1 MKQIIGLIQFILGF
15 VIGVLILAGGTAGAG
30 YYFLSRI
37 GATPPKPT
45 FNEETATIPETSETE
60 NTQTEEETPAPT
72 PTPTATPTPTPTA
85 TPTPTPTPTPTAT
98 PTPTPT
104 PDEKEKLP
112 EGSYEARVTWSSG
125 LIVRSSPSMSGGR
138 AGGVYYNDKIIIL
151 EEKDGWQKIR
161 TTSGV
166 EGWVKSGNT
175 AKVN

>member
-85 TPTPTPTPTPTAT
+85 TPTPTHPTPQHLPPHLPPTKKRNYQKALM
-98 PTPTPT
+98 
-104 PDEKEKLP
+104 KL
-112 EGSYEARVTWSSG
+112 E
-125 LIVRSSPSMSGGR
+125 
-138 AGGVYYNDKIIIL
+138 
-151 EEKDGWQKIR
+151 
-161 TTSGV
+161 
-166 EGWVKSGNT
+166 
-175 AKVN
+175 